1 MHKYGGDAVLNAR
14 IKTTIISFSIPL
26 SIILYLALASSLL
39 PLPHQK
45 LFFKLDTMKDLL
57 TKRTLTE
64 HLVIE
69 ALAPTVQQLADVA
82 KFGGDISQGITNVYM
97 VSCGGG
103 LHIKTG
109 IQWWCK
115 AIFGLKAKVQYETY
129 DAADFL
135 SLPMIDT
142 AGPETLVLL
151 TSKSG
156 STAEALAVGARLKQ
170 AAGCKV
176 VCFTQSEKS
185 KIVQYGVQSF
195 YTGDTPQSFHAMLML
210 LNAFVGGIWEKREG
224 WRHLDKLLSSL
235 AALPTALAKAAL
247 ASQSRGNT
255 FADNYDPAGII
266 YFIASGPMQFVGK
279 AFGNCLLEEMLKAD
293 INVFPANH
301 FYHSLVEKMPLKD
314 ADRVILLP
322 GLDSARWQVEQ
333 VQQWYA
339 DHKIS
344 VDVYDAREF
353 DMGGIHE
360 LIQPMLAPIVV
371 EAALKPMAE
380 PMSLQTKDLDT
391 RKYMGKENFWEDS
404 EVVTE
409 KPAFLKVN

>member
-1 MHKYGGDAVLNAR
+1 MR
-14 IKTTIISFSIPL
+14 
-26 SIILYLALASSLL
+26 
-39 PLPHQK
+39 
-45 LFFKLDTMKDLL
+45 DLL
-57 TKRTLTE
+57 TKSTLTE
-64 HLVIE
+64 RLVID
-69 ALAPTVQQLADVA
+69 ALEPTVSQLADVA
-82 KFGGDISQGITNVYM
+82 KRAGTISEGIKNVYM

-103 LHIKTG
+103 LHIKNG

-115 AIFGLKAKVQYETY
+115 AMFGSKAKIQYETY

-135 SLPMIDT
+135 SLPMIDM
-142 AGPETLVLL
+142 AGPETLVML

-170 AAGCKV
+170 ASGCKV

-185 KIVQYGVQSF
+185 KIVRYGDQSF

-210 LNAFVGGIWEKREG
+210 LHAFVGGIWEKHEG
-224 WRHLDKLLSSL
+224 WEDLDKLLTSL
-235 AALPTALAKAAL
+235 AALPTALARASL
-247 ASQSRGNT
+247 ASQSRGKE
-255 FADNYDPAGII
+255 FADNYNPNGII

-279 AFGNCLLEEMLKAD
+279 AFGNCLLEEMLEVD

-314 ADRVILLP
+314 ADRVILLL

-339 DHKIS
+339 NHKID
-344 VDVYDAREF
+344 VDVYDASDY
-353 DMGGIHE
+353 DMNGIHE

-380 PMSLQTKDLDT
+380 PMSHETKNLDT
-391 RKYMGKENFWEDS
+391 RKYMGKEKFWDGS
-404 EVVTE
+404 AVVTE
-409 KPAFLKVN
+409 KPFLKVN